1 MNAFTL
7 TEINIYPV
15 KSLGGISLHNAVV
28 QNKGL
33 QYDRRWMLIDKN
45 ATAMTQRVYP
55 EMALF
60 KPSIEN
66 DVIWISYQKGEKVIS
81 STSLDIDI
89 ASDNVIQAK
98 VWNDV
103 VEVIEPQP
111 AISQWFSR
119 HLGIACRLVAFPE
132 DKPRRVDP
140 LYSVNNESVS
150 LADAY
155 PFLII
160 GQSSL
165 DDLNTKLADPVPMNR
180 FRPNFV
186 FAGERATPYLED
198 RWRELVIGKLR
209 FVAVKKS
216 DRCVLT
222 TVNQATGEKGVEPL
236 RTLSGYRKEGGKVYF
251 GQNLVAL
258 DTGEV
263 SVGDAVIPG

>member
-1 MNAFTL
+1 
-7 TEINIYPV
+7 
-15 KSLGGISLHNAVV
+15 
-28 QNKGL
+28 
-33 QYDRRWMLIDKN
+33 
-45 ATAMTQRVYP
+45 
-55 EMALF
+55 
-60 KPSIEN
+60 
-66 DVIWISYQKGEKVIS
+66 
-81 STSLDIDI
+81 
-89 ASDNVIQAK
+89 
-98 VWNDV
+98 
-103 VEVIEPQP
+103 
-111 AISQWFSR
+111 
-119 HLGIACRLVAFPE
+119 VAFPE

-140 LYSVNNESVS
+140 LYSVNNENVS

-236 RTLSGYRKEGGKVYF
+236 RTLSGYRKEGSKVYF
-251 GQNLVAL
+251 GQNLVSL